1 MCETTE
7 ALKKNPQAM
16 RQVLDCVL
24 RLEKLER
31 AIRDFLQS
39 GGGDGSSV
47 GNAA

>member
-7 ALKKNPQAM
+7 TLKKNPQAM

-24 RLEKLER
+24 RLERLEQ
-31 AIRDFLQS
+31 AIRDFLER
-39 GGGDGSSV
+39 GGGDDSSV